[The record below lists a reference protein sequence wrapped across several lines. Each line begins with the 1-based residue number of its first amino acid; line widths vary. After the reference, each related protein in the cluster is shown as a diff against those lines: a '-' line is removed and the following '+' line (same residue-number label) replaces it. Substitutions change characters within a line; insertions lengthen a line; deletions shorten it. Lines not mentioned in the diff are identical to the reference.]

1 MKRPASAW
9 PDSWTLAEREE
20 YKRAY
25 LAGEPVL
32 LTTDRHAEG
41 TCTICDILRELIREA
56 IDEEPST

>member
-9 PDSWTLAEREE
+9 PDEWTLAEREE

-32 LTTDRHAEG
+32 MAMAYHEEG
-41 TCTICDILRELIREA
+41 ECAFCDTLRELIREA
-56 IDEEPST
+56 NAEDDK